1 MNNITYVITTVNMRV
16 LWNEQKGEH
25 FNLKKV
31 MRQGDPI
38 SPYIFMFCIDKIS
51 HMIMDVVGKKDCEG
65 KKAGKR
71 GPRISHLI
79 FVNDLILF
87 GKAIVHQVACIMKV
101 LKNFCEASYQ
111 RVSIEKSNIMFSKNT
126 PQQLRRQIMQA

>member
-1 MNNITYVITTVNMRV
+1 MNNIMYVITTVNMRV

-25 FNLKKV
+25 FNLKKG

-38 SPYIFMFCIDKIS
+38 SPYIFMFCIDKLS
-51 HMIMDVVGKKDCEG
+51 HMIMDAVGKKDWEG

-87 GKAIVHQVACIMKV
+87 GKAIVH
-101 LKNFCEASYQ
+101 
-111 RVSIEKSNIMFSKNT
+111 
-126 PQQLRRQIMQA
+126 